1 MNQNGYN
8 SQEEQIIDV
17 PYYTRGLSDGNLR
30 ISRRIIRAQNVINYR
45 RKISEIFVN
54 EKTFRTDRLNQVIN
68 DAVKLLK

>member
-17 PYYTRGLSDGNLR
+17 PYYTRGLSDGNNLR

-45 RKISEIFVN
+45 RKISKDGALSIRSGN
-54 EKTFRTDRLNQVIN
+54 MHNL
-68 DAVKLLK
+68 

>member
-17 PYYTRGLSDGNLR
+17 PYYTRGLSDGNNLR

-45 RKISEIFVN
+45 RKI
-54 EKTFRTDRLNQVIN
+54 TQYQP
-68 DAVKLLK
+68 LKMPFSTYQHQ

>member
-17 PYYTRGLSDGNLR
+17 PYYTRGLSDGNNLR

-45 RKISEIFVN
+45 RNCTWTHCICNAIYKCTS
-54 EKTFRTDRLNQVIN
+54 K
-68 DAVKLLK
+68 

>member
-17 PYYTRGLSDGNLR
+17 PYYTRGLSDGNNLR

-45 RKISEIFVN
+45 RKISEI
-54 EKTFRTDRLNQVIN
+54 
-68 DAVKLLK
+68 